1 MNKQRINVVL
11 MDEAVAFIHSL
22 PQKIKEKITYNYLK
36 VANGVLDS
44 QLFKKL
50 ENSNIWEFRTMYNG
64 NCYRLFSFWDT
75 ETDTLIIA
83 THGIVKK
90 TQKTPAKEIAKDE
103 ELRKRYFELKNK

>member
-1 MNKQRINVVL
+1 

-50 ENSNIWEFRTMYNG
+50 ENDILNLKINRYGRN
-64 NCYRLFSFWDT
+64 
-75 ETDTLIIA
+75 ETYSA
-83 THGIVKK
+83 C
-90 TQKTPAKEIAKDE
+90 
-103 ELRKRYFELKNK
+103 